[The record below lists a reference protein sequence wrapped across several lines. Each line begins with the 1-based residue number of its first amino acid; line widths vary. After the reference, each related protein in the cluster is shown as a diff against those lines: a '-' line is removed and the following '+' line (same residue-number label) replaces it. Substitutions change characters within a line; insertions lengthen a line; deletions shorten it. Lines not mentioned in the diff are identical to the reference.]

1 MGIMG
6 GIIPLLFI
14 ITIIHFFL
22 LSEVY
27 GEPVIIDDD
36 YIVEKFVDLL
46 EGQLADKG
54 VTIELSNSA
63 KTWFA
68 KKGFEPAYGARPL
81 ARVIQ
86 EYLKKPLAEEL
97 LFGELIEGGHIRV
110 DVNNKKIV
118 LEKSKPTKLKKRKKI
133 KT

>member
-1 MGIMG
+1 MFTPEFRNRLDAIVKFSQLKPEIM
-6 GIIPLLFI
+6 
-14 ITIIHFFL
+14 
-22 LSEVY
+22 EK
-27 GEPVIIDDD
+27 
-36 YIVEKFVDLL
+36 IVEKFVDLL

-86 EYLKKPLAEEL
+86 ENLKKPLAEEL